1 MKVFQPSGATVGA
14 ARTLEEEARIPQG
27 APTVDV
33 DEATNPDVLNGLMS
47 APREFSIVG
56 GVLNRN
62 GRPVVI
68 NPPGNSDERFLRT
81 FIAKDPAL
89 VLPAE
94 NARALQIVVK
104 RLFSRDL

>member
-27 APTVDV
+27 AQTVDV

-47 APREFSIVG
+47 APREFAIVG

-62 GRPVVI
+62 GRPVVL
-68 NPPGNSDERFLRT
+68 NPPGNSDARFLQSYASR
-81 FIAKDPAL
+81 DPAL

-94 NARALQIVVK
+94 TARATQILLK
-104 RLFSRDL
+104 RSGLV